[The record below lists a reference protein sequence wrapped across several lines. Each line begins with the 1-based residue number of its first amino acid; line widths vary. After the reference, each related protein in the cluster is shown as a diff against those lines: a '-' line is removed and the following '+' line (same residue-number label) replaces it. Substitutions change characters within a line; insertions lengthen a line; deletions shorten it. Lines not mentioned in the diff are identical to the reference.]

1 MKLMEALK
9 QRRAVR
15 EYLPD
20 PVDPAVLAE
29 LVEAACL
36 APSHMNTQPWS
47 FVVVSEP
54 AAVAR
59 LGHGA
64 TEALRRSGHGAKW
77 EHETTADALGAEFN
91 LFYRAPALVVV
102 CATQTG
108 GMAEMDC
115 AMAAHSLMLA
125 AKNAGLGSC
134 WVGSAQPWLASRE
147 GREALGLDADERP
160 VAPIVIGAPAGEPLS
175 PGRLKP
181 EVRWIR
187 Q

>member
-1 MKLMEALK
+1 MKLLEALK

-20 PVDPAVLAE
+20 PVDAAVLTE

-54 AAVAR
+54 KQVAA

-77 EHETTADALGAEFN
+77 EHETRADALGAEFN
-91 LFYRAPALVVV
+91 LFYRAPVLIVV
-102 CATQTG
+102 CATQPG
-108 GMAEMDC
+108 SLAEQDC
-115 AMAAHSLMLA
+115 AMAAYSLMLA
-125 AKNAGLGSC
+125 AHSMGLGSC

-147 GREALGLDADERP
+147 GREALGLGADERP
-160 VAPIVIGAPAGEPLS
+160 VAPVVIGAPAGEPLS
-175 PGRLKP
+175 PGRLQPRMHWLKS
-181 EVRWIR
+181 
-187 Q
+187 